1 MGMVRESED
10 LQKEIYDMVMKV
22 PGLELDFG
30 ETMVWLRRGGR
41 ACRRT
46 WYERDKKI
54 LWIQIRNKPYLELKI
69 SGRALIP
76 WVATQE
82 DLMAE
87 DWILLGYPKE

>member
-10 LQKEIYDMVMKV
+10 LQKEIYDMVTKV

-30 ETMVWLRRGGR
+30 ETIVWLRRGGR
-41 ACRRT
+41 ACRRA
-46 WYERDKKI
+46 WYERDKKM
-54 LWIQIRNKPYLELKI
+54 LWIQIRDKPYLELKI
-69 SGRALIP
+69 SGKELIQ